1 MITIE
6 NDAWQ
11 AMVVHTEGTFP
22 KEGCGVMVGK
32 DGVVRR
38 AVALPN
44 VYDGPQEDFF
54 VMDPKDLQRVDEEAR
69 NAGEQ
74 VVGIYHS
81 HPDCDAY
88 FSKRDLEHSCPW
100 YSYLVLSIR
109 SGKFDHANSYRTDYD
124 QTRADKE
131 ELVVAAHQR

>member
-1 MITIE
+1 MIRIDRE
-6 NDAWQ
+6 AWDL
-11 AMVVHTEGTFP
+11 MVSHAEQCFP

-32 DGVVRR
+32 DGAVSR

-54 VMDPKDLQRVDEEAR
+54 VMDPKDLNRVDEEAR
-69 NAGEQ
+69 RDGLQ
-74 VVGIYHS
+74 VLGIYHS

-100 YSYLVLSIR
+100 FSYVVLSIK
-109 SGKFDHANSYRTDYD
+109 SGRLNHANSYRPDFD
-124 QTRADKE
+124 QTVANKE
-131 ELVVAAHQR
+131 ELIYG